1 MFISSNDIGRVLSGC
16 SADDMSTCVY
26 RDIAKKKYNINLIK
40 IIIQYL
46 IKKIIQYSKQIYCF
60 VYMYFYIN
68 AVFVSKLVR
77 N

>member
-1 MFISSNDIGRVLSGC
+1 MFISSNDIGGVLSGC
-16 SADDMSTCVY
+16 SADRYEHVY
-26 RDIAKKKYNINLIK
+26 VQRHREKKYNINLIK

>member
-1 MFISSNDIGRVLSGC
+1 MILEVFCPGVLPI
-16 SADDMSTCVY
+16 DMSTCVY

-46 IKKIIQYSKQIYCF
+46 IKKIIRYSKQIYCF